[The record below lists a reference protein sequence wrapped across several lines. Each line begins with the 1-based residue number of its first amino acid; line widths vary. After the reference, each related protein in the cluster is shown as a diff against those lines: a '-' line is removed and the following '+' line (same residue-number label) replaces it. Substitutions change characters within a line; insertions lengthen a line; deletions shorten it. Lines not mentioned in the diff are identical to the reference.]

1 MDCVRPISSTSRRT
15 GFTFAQA
22 FDPRNNAFG
31 FLRLLLAVLVIFSHS
46 FPVGGFGIDALEA
59 FTKGRHTIGLAA
71 VGMFFVLSGFLIT
84 RSAASGVSVARFLWH
99 RFLRIFPGYWVCL
112 IVCGLI
118 FAPYF
123 AYVEYGNP
131 LVIFFAPV
139 TPPQTYI
146 LHNAG
151 LLHSNGF
158 TLLGVMN
165 VFPQSIAGLLSHNP
179 FPYQINGSLWS
190 LPFEFVCYLAVAAFA
205 FCGIIRR
212 ARSVVAGLAAILW
225 SLFAYSYLWPRSFSL
240 TFPLAALSLFLP
252 LGLFFSVG
260 SLCFLYREKIPSSAW
275 VFVACIAVLVG
286 SLPLGLFGIAAPIF
300 MSYAFLWLAFNLPFS
315 RFDAKGDYSYGTYI
329 YAFPVQQA
337 LALSGVQE
345 DGWIAY
351 FGWSLVITGALAFLS
366 YRLVEAPFLRWKNLK
381 VGDLLPR
388 QVARPGTSPISETA
402 AALSVPAEF

>member
-1 MDCVRPISSTSRRT
+1 MHRATSTSRRT
-15 GFTFAQA
+15 RITFAQA

-31 FLRLLLAVLVIFSHS
+31 FLRLVLALLVIFSHS

-59 FTKGRHTIGLAA
+59 FTKGRHTIGLVS

-84 RSAASGVSVARFLWH
+84 RSAASGVSVIRFLWH

-112 IVCGLI
+112 IVCGFI

-123 AYVEYGNP
+123 AYVEHGT
-131 LVIFFAPV
+131 LSRVFSAP
-139 TPPQTYI
+139 TTSPQAYI

-158 TLLGVMN
+158 TILGILN
-165 VFPQSIAGLLSHNP
+165 VYPQSIAGLLSHNP
-179 FPYQINGSLWS
+179 FPFQINGSLWT
-190 LPFEFVCYLAVAAFA
+190 LPFEFACYIGVAVLALF
-205 FCGIIRR
+205 GIIRR
-212 ARSVVAGLAAILW
+212 ARLLVAGMSVVLW
-225 SLFAYSYLWPRSFSL
+225 SLYAYSYLWPQSFWH
-240 TFPLAALSLFLP
+240 TFPYAALTIFLP

-260 SLCFLYREKIPSSAW
+260 SLCFLYREKIPSSSWA
-275 VFVACIAVLVG
+275 FIACVAVLVA
-286 SLPLGLFGIAAPIF
+286 SLPLGLLGLTAPIF

-337 LALSGVQE
+337 LVLSGVHE

-351 FGWSLVITGALAFLS
+351 FVWSLIITAALAFLS
-366 YRLVEAPFLRWKNLK
+366 YRLVEAPCLRWKNLNIR
-381 VGDLLPR
+381 GFLGRWMAPSR
-388 QVARPGTSPISETA
+388 TSPMVETA
-402 AALSVPAEF
+402 AVIGVPAKL

>member
-1 MDCVRPISSTSRRT
+1 MDRVRPISPSRRRRI
-15 GFTFAQA
+15 TFAQA

-84 RSAASGVSVARFLWH
+84 RSAASGVSVGRFLWH

-112 IVCGLI
+112 IVCGFI

-123 AYVEYGNP
+123 AYVEHGT
-131 LVIFFAPV
+131 LLRVFSAPN
-139 TPPQTYI
+139 TSPQAYI

-151 LLHSNGF
+151 LIHFNSF
-158 TLLGVMN
+158 TLLGVLN
-165 VFPQSIAGLLSHNP
+165 VSPQTIAGLLSSNP
-179 FPYQINGSLWS
+179 FPYQINGALWS
-190 LPFEFVCYLAVAAFA
+190 LPFEFVCYLAVAALALF
-205 FCGIIRR
+205 GIICR
-212 ARSVVAGLAAILW
+212 ARLLVAASFVVLW
-225 SLFAYSYLWPRSFSL
+225 SLNAYRYLWPQSFSN
-240 TFPLAALSLFLP
+240 TFPYPGLTLY
-252 LGLFFSVG
+252 LGLALFFCVG
-260 SLCFLYREKIPSSAW
+260 SLCFLYREKIPSSSWA
-275 VFVACIAVLVG
+275 FVACMAILVV
-286 SLPLGLFGIAAPIF
+286 SLPLGFFGLAAPIF
-300 MSYAFLWLAFNLPFS
+300 MSYAFLWLAFHLPFS

-351 FGWSLVITGALAFLS
+351 FAWTLAITGALAFLS
-366 YRLVEAPFLRWKNLK
+366 YRLIEAPCLRWKNLS
-381 VGDLLPR
+381 VRDFLGRGMAPPR
-388 QVARPGTSPISETA
+388 TSPIVETA
-402 AALSVPAEF
+402 GVLSVPAKL